1 MNKNLPIIGDISL
14 VQTQIKMSI
23 SQELC
28 IALKEFYKNPNF
40 WGRIDNKTAES
51 ILDDQPDGSYLLKD
65 CEEKEDEKKCLL
77 ELAVKIKS
85 QISYLQINLMHNF
98 KNNSTS
104 LCVHFENCAC

>member
-28 IALKEFYKNPNF
+28 IALKEFYKNPNY

-104 LCVHFENCAC
+104 LCVHFEYCAC